1 MKHAFH
7 RLPATGTD
15 GKAGWF
21 GRQGRGFIGAATE
34 ERPAGVKGDAFA
46 FGAGG
51 GMTEAKMP
59 HGLESPGQDMS
70 QVTPHKLHALHRL
83 GLLNTPVLTIFPGEG
98 DMGISHVSPPA
109 LA

>member
-1 MKHAFH
+1 MFVI
-7 RLPATGTD
+7 LI
-15 GKAGWF
+15 W
-21 GRQGRGFIGAATE
+21 RQE
-34 ERPAGVKGDAFA
+34 CHAGVKGDAFA
-46 FGAGG
+46 FGLGR
-51 GMTEAKMP
+51 GMTVAEMTD
-59 HGLESPGQDMS
+59 GLESPGQDMS